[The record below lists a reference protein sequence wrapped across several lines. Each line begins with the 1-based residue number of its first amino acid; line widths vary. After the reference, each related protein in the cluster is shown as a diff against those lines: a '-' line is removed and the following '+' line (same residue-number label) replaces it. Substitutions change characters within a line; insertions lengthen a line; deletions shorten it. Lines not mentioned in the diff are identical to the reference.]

1 LSRINDVNIST
12 SRIAGTYHYMS
23 PELLYDSKTY
33 NNKVDIWLVL
43 EFILKQGERV

>member
-1 LSRINDVNIST
+1 
-12 SRIAGTYHYMS
+12 MS
-23 PELLYDSKTY
+23 PELLEFFSYDSKTY